1 MSNSLYQD
9 QARFFVRSYLGPDC
23 LQKLS
28 ADETSRQRGKENNQI
43 GLSVHVTLIFTHRNS
58 VAVKPFVY

>member
-1 MSNSLYQD
+1 MTTSLYPD
-9 QARFFVRSYLGPDC
+9 QAQCFVRSDLGPDG

-28 ADETSRQRGKENNQI
+28 ADDTSRQRGKENNQI